1 MVRQI
6 KAALRNHKRDMILL
20 LVIVAISAIFQCTNG
35 AFLRMNNIANIFSG
49 YAVYGI
55 MAVGMMLVISTG
67 NIDVSVGAQL
77 AVVSMVV
84 ASMASKGII
93 NNAFMAIIV
102 SLVCGLV
109 LGLVNGSLVALMK
122 LPAIIVTLGT
132 LNIMR
137 GVLLLVIGSSW
148 ISGLPSWFTAIA
160 RTMPLMD
167 IGVRLKM
174 TAYVWFLVSI
184 LSYFLMHHLVLGRKV
199 LAVGANPEGAARIGF
214 KPSSVYVFT
223 FAIMGLTSGLA
234 ALFYTANVGIAQPV
248 AGNGYEM
255 TLIAAVVIGGT
266 SFSGGKVSVFG
277 TFLGVLLLSV
287 IESGMVISK
296 VPVYWQELV
305 KGAVI
310 IVAIVSAALEEL
322 SGRKA
327 GAKRK
332 EVRA

>member
-1 MVRQI
+1 MSKL
-6 KAALRNHKRDMILL
+6 KAQKRDLILV
-20 LVIVAISAIFQCTNG
+20 LVVVAISLVFQSINK
-35 AFLRMNNIANIFSG
+35 AFLRPSNIANIFSG

-77 AVVSMVV
+77 AVVSMIVSYLAV
-84 ASMASKGII
+84 NGII
-93 NNAFMAIIV
+93 NNVFMAILISV
-102 SLVCGLV
+102 AAGLV
-109 LGLVNGSLVALMK
+109 LGLCNGMLVALLK

-132 LNIMR
+132 VNIMR
-137 GVLLLVIGSSW
+137 GVMLLLLGSSW
-148 ISGLPSWFTAIA
+148 ISGLPAWFTAIA
-160 RTMPLMD
+160 RTMPFGL
-167 IGVRLKM
+167 RFKM
-174 TAYVWFLVSI
+174 TAYVWLGVAV
-184 LSYFLMHHLVLGRKV
+184 LSYFIMHHMVLGRKV

-214 KPSSVYVFT
+214 RPATVYI
-223 FAIMGLTSGLA
+223 FAFAVMGVTSGLA
-234 ALFYTANVGIAQPV
+234 ALFYTANVGIAQPI

-266 SFSGGKVSVFG
+266 SFSGGKVSCFG
-277 TFLGVLLLSV
+277 TFLGVLLLSI

-310 IVAIVSAALEEL
+310 ILAILSAAMEGMA
-322 SGRKA
+322 GRGK
-327 GAKRK
+327 KK

>member
-1 MVRQI
+1 MQQI
-6 KAALRNHKRDMILL
+6 KAKLGAHKRDMILL
-20 LVIVAISAIFQCTNG
+20 LVIVVISIIFQMTNS
-35 AFLRMNNIANIFSG
+35 AFLSANNISNIFSG

-84 ASMASKGII
+84 SVLVANGIVTS
-93 NNAFMAIIV
+93 AFMAIVV
-102 SLVCGLV
+102 SLACGLL
-109 LGLVNGSLVALMK
+109 LGLINGSLVALMK

-160 RTMPLMD
+160 RTMPL
-167 IGVRLKM
+167 IGIGLRFKM
-174 TAYVWFLVSI
+174 TAYIWLLVA
-184 LSYFLMHHLVLGRKV
+184 LMSYFLMHHMVLGRKV
-199 LAVGANPEGAARIGF
+199 LAVGANPEGASRIGF
-214 KPSSVYVFT
+214 KPSSVYIFT
-223 FAIMGLTSGLA
+223 FAVMGLTSGLA

-266 SFSGGKVSVFG
+266 SFSGGKVSVLG

-310 IVAIVSAALEEL
+310 IVAIIFAALEGL
-322 SGRKA
+322 SGKKA

>member
-1 MVRQI
+1 MQRLMSKL
-6 KAALRNHKRDMILL
+6 KAQKRDLILV
-20 LVIVAISAIFQCTNG
+20 LVVVAISLVFQSINK
-35 AFLRMNNIANIFSG
+35 AFLRPSNIANIFSG

-77 AVVSMVV
+77 AVVSMIVSYLAV
-84 ASMASKGII
+84 NGII
-93 NNAFMAIIV
+93 NNAFMAILISV
-102 SLVCGLV
+102 AAGLV
-109 LGLVNGSLVALMK
+109 LGLCNGMLVALLK

-132 LNIMR
+132 VNIMR
-137 GVLLLVIGSSW
+137 GVMLLLLGSSW
-148 ISGLPSWFTAIA
+148 ISGLPAWFTAIA
-160 RTMPLMD
+160 RTMPFGL
-167 IGVRLKM
+167 RFKM
-174 TAYVWFLVSI
+174 TAYVWLGVAV
-184 LSYFLMHHLVLGRKV
+184 LSYFIMHHMVLGRKV

-214 KPSSVYVFT
+214 RPATVYI
-223 FAIMGLTSGLA
+223 FAFAVMGVTSGLA
-234 ALFYTANVGIAQPV
+234 ALFYTANVGIAQPI

-266 SFSGGKVSVFG
+266 SFSGGKVSCFG
-277 TFLGVLLLSV
+277 TFLGVLLLSI

-310 IVAIVSAALEEL
+310 ILAILSAAMEGMA
-322 SGRKA
+322 GRGK
-327 GAKRK
+327 KK

>member
-1 MVRQI
+1 MSKL
-6 KAALRNHKRDMILL
+6 KAQKRDLILV
-20 LVIVAISAIFQCTNG
+20 LVVVAISLVFQSINK
-35 AFLRMNNIANIFSG
+35 AFLRPSNIANIFSG

-77 AVVSMVV
+77 AVVSMIVSYLAV
-84 ASMASKGII
+84 NGII
-93 NNAFMAIIV
+93 NNAFMAILISV
-102 SLVCGLV
+102 AAGLV
-109 LGLVNGSLVALMK
+109 LGLCNGMLVALLK

-132 LNIMR
+132 VNIMR
-137 GVLLLVIGSSW
+137 GVMLLLLGSSW
-148 ISGLPSWFTAIA
+148 ISGLPAWFTAIA
-160 RTMPLMD
+160 RTMPFGL
-167 IGVRLKM
+167 RFKM
-174 TAYVWFLVSI
+174 TAYVWLGVAV
-184 LSYFLMHHLVLGRKV
+184 LSYFIMHHMVLGRKV

-214 KPSSVYVFT
+214 RPATVYI
-223 FAIMGLTSGLA
+223 FAFAVMGVTSGLA
-234 ALFYTANVGIAQPV
+234 ALFYTANVGIAQPI

-266 SFSGGKVSVFG
+266 SFSGGKVSCFG
-277 TFLGVLLLSV
+277 TFLGVLLLSI

-310 IVAIVSAALEEL
+310 ILAILSAAMEGMA
-322 SGRKA
+322 GRGK
-327 GAKRK
+327 KK

>member
-1 MVRQI
+1 MQRLMSKL
-6 KAALRNHKRDMILL
+6 KAQKRDLILV
-20 LVIVAISAIFQCTNG
+20 LVVVAISLVFQSINK
-35 AFLRMNNIANIFSG
+35 AFLRPSDIANIFSG

-77 AVVSMVV
+77 AVVSMIVSYLAV
-84 ASMASKGII
+84 NGIV
-93 NNAFMAIIV
+93 NNAFMAILISV
-102 SLVCGLV
+102 ASGLV
-109 LGLVNGSLVALMK
+109 LGLCNGMLVALLK

-132 LNIMR
+132 VNIMR
-137 GVLLLVIGSSW
+137 GVMLLLLGSSW
-148 ISGLPSWFTAIA
+148 ISGLPAWFTAIA
-160 RTMPLMD
+160 RTMPFGL
-167 IGVRLKM
+167 RFKM
-174 TAYVWFLVSI
+174 TAYVWLGVAV
-184 LSYFLMHHLVLGRKV
+184 LSYFIMHHMVLGRKV

-214 KPSSVYVFT
+214 RPATVYI
-223 FAIMGLTSGLA
+223 FAFAVMGVTSGLA
-234 ALFYTANVGIAQPV
+234 ALFYTANVGIAQPI

-266 SFSGGKVSVFG
+266 SFSGGKVSCFG
-277 TFLGVLLLSV
+277 TFLGVLLLSI

-310 IVAIVSAALEEL
+310 ILAILSAAMEGMA
-322 SGRKA
+322 GRGK
-327 GAKRK
+327 KK

>member
-1 MVRQI
+1 MVQRI
-6 KAALRNHKRDMILL
+6 MRKVKAQKRDLILV
-20 LVIVAISAIFQCTNG
+20 LVVVAISLVFQAISG
-35 AFLRMNNIANIFSG
+35 KFLRMNNIANIFSG

-77 AVVSMVV
+77 AVVSMIVS
-84 ASMASKGII
+84 SMAVNGTI
-93 NNAFMAIIV
+93 NNAFMAIVV
-102 SLVCGLV
+102 SLVAGLI
-109 LGLVNGSLVALMK
+109 LGLINGSLVALLK

-137 GVLLLVIGSSW
+137 GVMLLLLGSSW

-160 RTMPLMD
+160 RTMPFGL
-167 IGVRLKM
+167 RFKM
-174 TAYVWFLVSI
+174 TAYVWLGVAI
-184 LSYFLMHHLVLGRKV
+184 LSYFVMHHMVLGRKV

-214 KPSSVYVFT
+214 RPASVYIFT
-223 FAIMGLTSGLA
+223 FAVMGLTSGLA
-234 ALFYTANVGIAQPV
+234 ALFYTANVGIAQPI

-266 SFSGGKVSVFG
+266 SFSGGKVSCLG
-277 TFLGVLLLSV
+277 TFLGVLLLSI

-310 IVAIVSAALEEL
+310 ILAILSAAMEGMA
-322 SGRKA
+322 GRS
-327 GAKRK
+327 KRK
-332 EVRA
+332 EARA

>member
-1 MVRQI
+1 MSKL
-6 KAALRNHKRDMILL
+6 KAQKRDLILV
-20 LVIVAISAIFQCTNG
+20 LVVVAISLVFQSINK
-35 AFLRMNNIANIFSG
+35 AFLRPSNIANIFSG

-93 NNAFMAIIV
+93 NNAFVALIV
-102 SLVCGLV
+102 SLACGLV
-109 LGLVNGSLVALMK
+109 LGLCNGMLVALLK

-132 LNIMR
+132 VNIMR
-137 GVLLLVIGSSW
+137 GVMLLLLGSSW
-148 ISGLPSWFTAIA
+148 ISGLPAWFTAIA
-160 RTMPLMD
+160 RTMPLID
-167 IGVRLKM
+167 IGVRFKM
-174 TAYVWFLVSI
+174 TAYIWLLVSI

-223 FAIMGLTSGLA
+223 FAVMGLTSGLG

-266 SFSGGKVSVFG
+266 SFSGGKVSVLG
-277 TFLGVLLLSV
+277 TFLGVLLLSI

-310 IVAIVSAALEEL
+310 ILAIVSAALEEL
-322 SGRKA
+322 SGKK
-327 GAKRK
+327 GGKRK

>member
-1 MVRQI
+1 MVQKI
-6 KAALRNHKRDMILL
+6 KAMLHNHKRDMILL
-20 LVIVAISAIFQCTNG
+20 LVIVAISAIFQCTNS
-35 AFLRMNNIANIFSG
+35 AFLRASNIANIFSG

-84 ASMASKGII
+84 ASLASKGII
-93 NNAFMAIIV
+93 NNAFMAIVV
-102 SLVCGLV
+102 SLACGLL
-109 LGLVNGSLVALMK
+109 LGLINGSLVALMK

-137 GVLLLVIGSSW
+137 GVLLLIIGSSW
-148 ISGLPSWFTAIA
+148 IPGLPAWFTAIA
-160 RTMPLMD
+160 RTMPLMS
-167 IGVRLKM
+167 IGVRFKM
-174 TAYVWFLVSI
+174 TAYIWFLVAI
-184 LSYFLMHHLVLGRKV
+184 MSYFLMHHMVLGRKV

-214 KPSSVYVFT
+214 KPASVYVFT
-223 FAIMGLTSGLA
+223 FAVMGLTSGLA
-234 ALFYTANVGIAQPV
+234 AVFYTANVGIAQPV

-266 SFSGGKVSVFG
+266 SFSGGKVSVLG
-277 TFLGVLLLSV
+277 TFLGVLLLSI

-310 IVAIVSAALEEL
+310 IVAIISAALEGI
-322 SGRKA
+322 SGKKIS
-327 GAKRK
+327 AKK

>member
-1 MVRQI
+1 MSKL
-6 KAALRNHKRDMILL
+6 KAQKRDLILV
-20 LVIVAISAIFQCTNG
+20 LVVVAISLVFQSINK
-35 AFLRMNNIANIFSG
+35 AFLRPSDIANIFSG

-77 AVVSMVV
+77 AVVSMIVSYLAV
-84 ASMASKGII
+84 NGIV
-93 NNAFMAIIV
+93 NNAFMAILISV
-102 SLVCGLV
+102 ASGLV
-109 LGLVNGSLVALMK
+109 LGLCNGMLVALLK

-132 LNIMR
+132 VNIMR
-137 GVLLLVIGSSW
+137 GVMLLLLGSSW
-148 ISGLPSWFTAIA
+148 ISGLPAWFTAIA
-160 RTMPLMD
+160 RTMPFGL
-167 IGVRLKM
+167 RFKM
-174 TAYVWFLVSI
+174 TAYVWLGVAV
-184 LSYFLMHHLVLGRKV
+184 LSYFIMHHMVLGRKV

-214 KPSSVYVFT
+214 RPATVYI
-223 FAIMGLTSGLA
+223 FAFAVMGVTSGLA
-234 ALFYTANVGIAQPV
+234 ALFYTANVGIAQPI

-266 SFSGGKVSVFG
+266 SFSGGKVSCFG
-277 TFLGVLLLSV
+277 TFLGVLLLSI

-310 IVAIVSAALEEL
+310 ILAILSAAMEGMA
-322 SGRKA
+322 GRGK
-327 GAKRK
+327 KK